1 MLLCSLHGRSS
12 RKWVPETAFRP
23 RMSTPTLMEKP
34 LKQHIIQLEVRVQQ
48 LTQDIMQNRKTRDER
63 NRIEAE
69 LRVAQQALSHYREA
83 MKLET
88 KLQRN

>member
-1 MLLCSLHGRSS
+1 
-12 RKWVPETAFRP
+12 
-23 RMSTPTLMEKP
+23 MEKP

>member
-1 MLLCSLHGRSS
+1 
-12 RKWVPETAFRP
+12 
-23 RMSTPTLMEKP
+23 MSTPTLMEKP